1 MPKVLSNLDLCKNE
15 IQNVRLQNLP
25 SPPENPVEGQEYYD
39 TTLKVHRVYNGE
51 SWTTPGEGNVKSV
64 GAVAPLQSTGGSE
77 PVISADIGTGANQL
91 AAGNDSRFPTT
102 GEKAAL
108 AGTSGT
114 PSSTN
119 KYVTNSDA
127 RLSNARTPTAHKST
141 HASGGSDALTPGD
154 IGAETPAGAQA
165 KADAAESNAKAYTD
179 EHIDSTN
186 NPHGV
191 TKSQVGLGSVSNY
204 GIATQAEAEAGT
216 SSSKYMTPQRTKQA
230 IDALQAVKSVAGKTG
245 IVTLTKGDVGLGNVD
260 NKSSA
265 TIRGEITSGNVTNA
279 LGYTPENTANKG
291 APNGYASLDSN
302 GLIPVSQVPSTFRE
316 IRVVDDIDARDALSP
331 YEGLRVHVKDA
342 SADSTVG
349 EGWAEY
355 LFDGTSWIKTAES
368 ESIDVV
374 QQWADI
380 QGKPTSSVANID
392 DAVSKRHSHS
402 NKAILDA
409 ITSAGSGSIITTT
422 ERTKLNG
429 IETGANK
436 YTHPSDGGGTQ
447 TGLSGPTV
455 ISGITINTA
464 GHVTGTTTRDMT
476 ASDIG
481 AARKYSANVG
491 GSASQVITHN
501 LGTRDVVV
509 LVRENSSPYAQV
521 FCDIEMT
528 TVNTVTLRFAVAP
541 AANAYRVTII
551 G

>member
-1 MPKVLSNLDLCKNE
+1 M
-15 IQNVRLQNLP
+15 
-25 SPPENPVEGQEYYD
+25 
-39 TTLKVHRVYNGE
+39 
-51 SWTTPGEGNVKSV
+51 
-64 GAVAPLQSTGGSE
+64 
-77 PVISADIGTGANQL
+77 
-91 AAGNDSRFPTT
+91 
-102 GEKAAL
+102 
-108 AGTSGT
+108 
-114 PSSTN
+114 
-119 KYVTNSDA
+119 
-127 RLSNARTPTAHKST
+127 
-141 HASGGSDALTPGD
+141 TPGD

-165 KADAAESNAKAYTD
+165 KADAAESNAKAYVD
-179 EHIDSTN
+179 EHIDNTS

-191 TKSQVGLGSVSNY
+191 TKSQVGLGNVANY
-204 GIATQAEAEAGT
+204 GIATQADAEAGT
-216 SSSKYMTPQRTKQA
+216 SNSKYMTPQRTSQA
-230 IDALQAVKSVAGKTG
+230 INALQAVKSVAGKTG
-245 IVTLTKGDVGLGNVD
+245 IVTLTKEDVGLGNVD

-265 TIRGEITSGNVTNA
+265 TIRSEITFSNVTNA

-291 APNGYASLDSN
+291 VPNGYASLDSN

-392 DAVSKRHSHS
+392 DAVSKRHSHG

-409 ITSAGSGSIITTT
+409 ITSAGSGSIITAA
-422 ERTKLNG
+422 ERTKLAN

-436 YTHPSDGGGTQ
+436 YVHPSDGGGTR

-455 ISGITINTA
+455 ISGITVNAA
-464 GHVTGTTTRDMT
+464 GHVTGTTVRDMT

-481 AARKYSANVG
+481 ATRKYSTNVG

-521 FCDIEMT
+521 YCDVEMT

-541 AANAYRVTII
+541 AANVYRVTIV

>member
-15 IQNVRLQNLP
+15 LQNVRLQNLP

-64 GAVAPLQSTGGSE
+64 SAVAPLQSTGGSD

-114 PSSTN
+114 PSDTN
-119 KYVTNSDA
+119 RYVTNSDA

-179 EHIDSTN
+179 EHIDSTS

-191 TKSQVGLGSVSNY
+191 TKSQVDLGSVANY

-216 SSSKYMTPQRTKQA
+216 SSSKYMTPQRTSQA
-230 IDALQAVKSVAGKTG
+230 INALQAVKSVAGKTG
-245 IVTLTKGDVGLGNVD
+245 IVTLTKEDVGLGNVD

-265 TIRGEITSGNVTNA
+265 TIRSEITSSNVTNA

-291 APNGYASLDSN
+291 IPNGYASLDSN

-380 QGKPTSSVANID
+380 QDKPTSSVANID
-392 DAVSKRHSHS
+392 DAVSKRHSHG

-409 ITSAGSGSIITTT
+409 ITSAGSGSIITVA
-422 ERTKLNG
+422 ERTKLAN
-429 IETGANK
+429 IEAGANK
-436 YTHPSDGGGTQ
+436 YIHPSDGGGTQ

-455 ISGITINTA
+455 ISGITVNAA

-481 AARKYSANVG
+481 ATRKYSANVG

-521 FCDIEMT
+521 YCDIEMT

-541 AANAYRVTII
+541 AANAYRVTIV

>member
-1 MPKVLSNLDLCKNE
+1 MPKVLSNLDLCQNE

-64 GAVAPLQSTGGSE
+64 GAVAPLQSTGGSD

-114 PSSTN
+114 PSGTN

-127 RLSNARTPTAHKST
+127 RLSNARTPTAHKSS

-165 KADAAESNAKAYTD
+165 KANAAESNAKAYAD
-179 EHIDSTN
+179 EHIDSTS

-191 TKSQVGLGSVSNY
+191 TKSQVGLGSVANY
-204 GIATQAEAEAGT
+204 GIATQTEATAGT
-216 SSSKYMTPQRTKQA
+216 SSSKYMTPQRTSQA

-245 IVTLTKGDVGLGNVD
+245 TVTLTKGDVGLGNVD

-422 ERTKLNG
+422 ERAKLNG
-429 IETGANK
+429 IEAGANK
-436 YTHPSDGGGTQ
+436 YIHPSDGGGTQ

-455 ISGITINTA
+455 ISGITVNAA

-481 AARKYSANVG
+481 ATRKYSANVG

-541 AANAYRVTII
+541 AANAYRVTIV

>member
-1 MPKVLSNLDLCKNE
+1 M
-15 IQNVRLQNLP
+15 
-25 SPPENPVEGQEYYD
+25 
-39 TTLKVHRVYNGE
+39 
-51 SWTTPGEGNVKSV
+51 
-64 GAVAPLQSTGGSE
+64 GAAAPLQSTGGSD

-114 PSSTN
+114 PSDTN
-119 KYVTNSDA
+119 RYVTDSDA
-127 RLSNARTPTAHKST
+127 RLSDARKPTAHKST
-141 HASGGSDALTPGD
+141 HAIGGSDALTPED

-165 KADAAESNAKAYTD
+165 KANAAESNTKAYAD
-179 EHIDSTN
+179 EHINNTS

-191 TKSQVGLGSVSNY
+191 TKSQVGLGNVANY
-204 GIATQAEAEAGT
+204 DIATQAEAEAGT
-216 SSSKYMTPQRTKQA
+216 SNSKYMTPQRTRQA

-245 IVTLTKGDVGLGNVD
+245 TVTLTKEDVGLGNVD

-265 TIRGEITSGNVTNA
+265 TIRSEITFSNVTNA

-291 APNGYASLDSN
+291 APNGYANLDSN
-302 GLIPVSQVPSTFRE
+302 GLIPVSQIPSTFRE
-316 IRVVDDIDARDALSP
+316 IRVVDDIDARDALIP
-331 YEGLRVHVKDA
+331 YEGLRVHVKNA

-355 LFDGTSWIKTAES
+355 LFDGTSWVKTAEA

-374 QQWADI
+374 QQWANI
-380 QGKPTSSVANID
+380 QGKPTSSVASID

-409 ITSAGSGSIITTT
+409 ITSAGSGSIITAA
-422 ERTKLNG
+422 ERTKLAN
-429 IETGANK
+429 IEEWANR
-436 YTHPSDGGGTQ
+436 YIHPKDGGGTR
-447 TGLSGPTV
+447 TNLSGPTV
-455 ISGITINTA
+455 ISGITVNA
-464 GHVTGTTTRDMT
+464 EGHVTGTTVRNLT

-481 AARKYSANVG
+481 AARKYSTNVG

-509 LVRENSSPYAQV
+509 LVRENNPPYAQV
-521 FCDIEMT
+521 YCDIEMT
-528 TVNTVTLRFAVAP
+528 TENTITLRFAVAP
-541 AANAYRVTII
+541 
-551 G
+551 